1 MNSKTGWSF
10 IVKLPATQVKND
22 NRQYTNRLYIQIR
35 FLIKLP
41 KSKSKLIIFLF
52 KKGFWKK
59 NY

>member
-1 MNSKTGWSF
+1 MNSKNGWSL
-10 IVKLPATQVKND
+10 IVKLPATQVKNE
-22 NRQYTNRLYIQIR
+22 NRQYIQIR
-35 FLIKLP
+35 CLIKLP